1 MQLNDLIKPLDSMSD
16 DELRE
21 HLRNIRHNRTK
32 AKPATVN
39 REKREAKKGGQSRIG
54 KVDDLFG
61 NLSEADKLALIA
73 QLKGE

>member
-1 MQLNDLIKPLDSMSD
+1 MQMNDLIKSLDSMTD

-39 REKREAKKGGQSRIG
+39 REKRAAKKGGQGRMNG
-54 KVDDLFG
+54 VEDLLG
-61 NLSEADKLALIA
+61 GMTDAEKQALIA

>member
-1 MQLNDLIKPLDSMSD
+1 MQLTDLIKPLDSMTEE
-16 DELRE
+16 ELRE

-39 REKREAKKGGQSRIG
+39 REKRAAKKGATGRIS

-61 NLSEADKLALIA
+61 GLTDEEKAELIK
-73 QLKGE
+73 QLGG

>member
-1 MQLNDLIKPLDSMSD
+1 MQLSDLIKPLDDMTD

-21 HLRNIRHNRTK
+21 HLSKIRHSRTK

-39 REKREAKKGGQSRIG
+39 REKRAAKKGATGRIS

-61 NLSEADKLALIA
+61 DMTPEEKAELIR
-73 QLKGE
+73 QLGG